1 MNRFVAL
8 ALAVCVSAAYGQT
21 SKTLEELNREEEFRR
36 AAAAIDDLDAKF
48 TVLIKQREADCEKA
62 VGYRPF
68 CGCLMK
74 ELPIAW
80 TFADYVAITTR
91 SKVDNGYAA
100 MKKDL
105 QQAYDKVGPIRNACV
120 KAINSGK

>member
-105 QQAYDKVGPIRNACV
+105 QPEYDKVGPIRNACV
-120 KAINSGK
+120 NAINSGK